1 MNYGTLCMYWF
12 NLGEMKYVTVWQ
24 VWLAQTQSQLF
35 DPHCVFMIEQGSVIL
50 ANVQRFSF

>member
-24 VWLAQTQSQLF
+24 VWLAQTQSQLC

>member
-1 MNYGTLCMYWF
+1 MYWF